1 MANQRFSNR
10 FLIVCLIAIIGL
22 VLPNLVSSA
31 VTPSVPGVSGEF
43 NQPGPQKPK
52 TGTGTSKAA
61 VVYIITYDDIATDE
75 QIQTF
80 EQKLVLNSRCYIHY
94 HYPHTTW
101 NTHFPNYPLSPQE
114 IDILYQ
120 YKELH
125 GISVSMTAAQKKL
138 IKDDPIII
146 GIKKDKEAKGVD
158 YAPN

>member
-1 MANQRFSNR
+1 MEGMANQRFSNR

-80 EQKLVLNSRCYIHY
+80 EQKLVSNK
-94 HYPHTTW
+94 
-101 NTHFPNYPLSPQE
+101 

>member
-80 EQKLVLNSRCYIHY
+80 EQKLVSNK
-94 HYPHTTW
+94 
-101 NTHFPNYPLSPQE
+101 

-146 GIKKDKEAKGVD
+146 GIMFCVSGGSQKRTTEEYTTTESQSGRERPATTWR
-158 YAPN
+158 PP